1 MFLSVL
7 YLGDFSKNIT
17 GIDICLKSVNPFGY
31 SFSDS
36 FHKHNGFLH
45 LQLPAL
51 TRGRSC
57 GKSKNSC
64 KKVVINMNSSFIAQS
79 CDSSYATTLIVGFLL
94 YYLFSEI

>member
-17 GIDICLKSVNPFGY
+17 GINICLISVNPFGY
-31 SFSDS
+31 SIYDS

-45 LQLPAL
+45 LQLPAF

-57 GKSKNSC
+57 GKSKIIC
-64 KKVVINMNSSFIAQS
+64 KRS
-79 CDSSYATTLIVGFLL
+79 
-94 YYLFSEI
+94 

>member
-7 YLGDFSKNIT
+7 YLSDFSKNIT

-64 KKVVINMNSSFIAQS
+64 KKVVINMNSI
-79 CDSSYATTLIVGFLL
+79 SYTTTLIVGFLL